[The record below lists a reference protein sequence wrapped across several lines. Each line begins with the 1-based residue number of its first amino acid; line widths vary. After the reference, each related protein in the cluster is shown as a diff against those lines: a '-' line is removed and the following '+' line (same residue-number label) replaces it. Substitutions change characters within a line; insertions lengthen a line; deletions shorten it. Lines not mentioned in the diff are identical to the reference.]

1 MSDMTPAQFDDFLDR
16 LFLEVREL
24 LNKKRNDYT
33 VNGESIFANFQQ
45 SEEFGV
51 GTLVSICIR
60 IGDKVQ
66 RLKSYCKNGKLLV
79 AEETV
84 ADTFLDLIGYC
95 ILALAFLE
103 SEQYL

>member
-1 MSDMTPAQFDDFLDR
+1 MSNMTPAQFDDFFYELIPEIRD
-16 LFLEVREL
+16 L
-24 LNKKRNDYT
+24 LNKKRHDYT
-33 VNGESIFANFQQ
+33 VDGGSIFANFQQ

-84 ADTFLDLIGYC
+84 MDTFIDLIGYC
-95 ILALAFLE
+95 ILALAFIK

>member
-1 MSDMTPAQFDDFLDR
+1 MSDMPPAQFDDLLDK
-16 LFLEVREL
+16 LFTKVREL
-24 LNKKRNDYT
+24 LNKKRHDYT
-33 VNGESIFANFQQ
+33 VGGSIFANFQQ

-84 ADTFLDLIGYC
+84 KDTFIDLIGYC